1 MGPLEDIAGVAQAKH
16 HHMPSQTNVVLPS
29 MRWMEMNI
37 PQVHMKASELKVVL
51 VSRNTG
57 PDC

>member
-16 HHMPSQTNVVLPS
+16 YHMPSQASVVLPS

-37 PQVHMKASELKVVL
+37 PQVHMKASKLKALL
-51 VSRNTG
+51 VSRNIG
-57 PDC
+57 LDC